1 MARDFSNARLPNL
14 APLAASFAENDV
26 EDELKQLFL
35 DVFRDAL
42 AEDAFDANVLGAAH
56 LGSFDLV
63 KQVINTD
70 GLVLLPGEREE
81 ASTRYLYRAWK
92 SGNNQGRGLHFLRTY
107 LQMLFPG
114 IGEAVQLWHR
124 KGQPYPTALLE
135 AQADDTYLTSRIR
148 INVSGFP
155 DADSDQRIL
164 NCIVQ
169 VVPAR
174 FVIDL
179 RYTATSA
186 INPLRIASIGTL
198 MQRLNTEGELDNVLN
213 INSSVSLKT
222 TSFGTPARLFRTFGD
237 AS

>member
-1 MARDFSNARLPNL
+1 MARDFPNAQLPSL

-26 EDELKQLFL
+26 EDELKQLLL
-35 DVFRDAL
+35 DVFRSAL
-42 AEDAFDANVLGAAH
+42 AEDTFDTNVLGAAH

-63 KQVINTD
+63 KQAVNSD

-81 ASTRYLYRAWK
+81 PSTRYLYRAWK

-107 LQMLFPG
+107 LQMLYPG
-114 IGEAVQLWHR
+114 IGEAVQLWH
-124 KGQPYPTALLE
+124 KKDQPYPTALLE
-135 AQADDTYLTSRIR
+135 EPAEDAFLTSRIR

-164 NCIVQ
+164 SCIVQ

-174 FVIDL
+174 FLIDL
-179 RYTATSA
+179 RYTATSS
-186 INPLRIASIGTL
+186 INALRMASIGTL
-198 MQRLNTEGELDNVLN
+198 MQRLSTEGDLDNVLN
-213 INSSVSLKT
+213 INSSVSMKT